1 MILELIDFQYKYK
14 QHKVDAKLIKIIQTA
29 KCQKIDKYL

>member
-14 QHKVDAKLIKIIQTA
+14 QHKVGAKLQKNIQTA
-29 KCQKIDKYL
+29 KPPKNR